1 VISFLAVT
9 LLIYQGKGSTGKDQ
23 IVKQSELN
31 VKITR
36 LTPAHKGTLLAFW
49 LSVLFWFFTAHLLLA
64 QLIPQP
70 TGYIND
76 LAQVID
82 AGSRQRMEALCK
94 ELEAKT
100 GTQIAV
106 VTIRSL
112 GGEPIEDFAV
122 KLFEKW
128 GVGEKE
134 KSNGVLLLVAIED
147 HRSRIEVGYGLE
159 EVITDGYSGELL
171 RDLRPYFRS
180 NQYGTGLS
188 LAVTEL
194 ASRIARNTNVQLS
207 YQPVPQGVRT
217 GRHDVSGSGSWL
229 YPLLLVVGL
238 LVLPFFLGGGGG
250 GGGFNSPGRRRPY
263 RGGGYYGGLGGFGG
277 FGGLG
282 GSGGSSGGFGGF
294 GGFGGG
300 MSGGGG
306 ASGDW

>member
-1 VISFLAVT
+1 VISILAAT
-9 LLIYQGKGSTGKDQ
+9 LLIYQEKGWPGKDQ
-23 IVKQSELN
+23 IVKQSGFNAQSTHL
-31 VKITR
+31 I
-36 LTPAHKGTLLAFW
+36 PAHKGTLLAFW
-49 LSVLFWFFTAHLLLA
+49 LLVLFWFSIARLLLA

-76 LAQVID
+76 FAQVID
-82 AGSRQRMEALCK
+82 ADSRQRMEALCK

-100 GTQIAV
+100 GAQIAV

-112 GGEPIEDFAV
+112 SGEPIEDSAV

-128 GVGEKE
+128 GIGKKE
-134 KSNGVLLLVAIED
+134 KSNGILLLVTIED
-147 HRSRIEVGYGLE
+147 RRCRIEVGYGLE

-194 ASRIARNTNVQLS
+194 ADHIAKSANVQLS
-207 YQPVPQGVRT
+207 YQPVPERVRSDQ
-217 GRHDVSGSGSWL
+217 HHVSGPGNWL

-238 LVLPFFLGGGGG
+238 FVLPFFLGGGGG
-250 GGGFNSPGRRRPY
+250 GGGFNSPGRRRTY
-263 RGGGYYGGLGGFGG
+263 RGGGYYGGFGG